1 MSTHAG
7 DPVGVVGDSE
17 VTASLRAADLD
28 VETGSVDAIPDT
40 DTVVAVGEA
49 AVTAVA
55 RADTDPLVVPVDA
68 GRGVRSVHRGSVTDA
83 LVALDDAR
91 VERHP
96 LLSLA
101 IDGEPVSVAVWDATL
116 VTADAAHISEYTVET
131 ESDHVGTFRAD
142 GVTVATPAGSAGY
155 ARRVGGPVVAPAP
168 VSVVAPI
175 APFATN
181 PDHWVLPN
189 ETVTITVDRD
199 EATVSLFVDGE
210 DAGTVAYGE
219 SLTLTQ
225 GGHWRAAV
233 VETSRSR
240 FA

>member
-1 MSTHAG
+1 MSDHAES
-7 DPVGVVGDSE
+7 VGVVGDSE
-17 VTASLRAADLD
+17 VLASLEAADVP
-28 VETGSVDAIPDT
+28 VEPGSVDAVPDT

-55 RADTDPLVVPVDA
+55 RADADPLVVPVDA
-68 GRGVRSVHRGSVTDA
+68 GRGVRSVPRDGVTEA
-83 LVALDDAR
+83 LAALEDAR

-96 LLSLA
+96 VLSLA
-101 IDGEPVSVAVWDATL
+101 VDGEPVGVAVWDAIL

-131 ESDHVGTFRAD
+131 ETDHVGTFRAD

-155 ARRVGGPVVAPAP
+155 ARRVGGPVVAPGP

-181 PDHWVLPN
+181 PDHWVLPS
-189 ETVTITVDRD
+189 EPVTVTVDRD
-199 EATVSLFVDGE
+199 EATVSLFVDGG
-210 DAGTVAYGE
+210 DSGTIDYGE
-219 SLTLTQ
+219 SLTVTHS
-225 GGHWRAAV
+225 GHWRAVV
-233 VETSRSR
+233 VEASRSR